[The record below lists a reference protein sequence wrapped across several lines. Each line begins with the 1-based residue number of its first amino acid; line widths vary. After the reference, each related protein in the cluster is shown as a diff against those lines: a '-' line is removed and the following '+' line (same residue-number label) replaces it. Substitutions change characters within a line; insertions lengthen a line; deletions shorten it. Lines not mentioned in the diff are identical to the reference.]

1 MIVEAKGTG
10 ADYDSLLK
18 YQSMGYMYDSL
29 LEYNPSKIEEYCG
42 TKKEMETD
50 INENNIND
58 NKSCHPVK

>member
-1 MIVEAKGTG
+1 
-10 ADYDSLLK
+10 
-18 YQSMGYMYDSL
+18 MGYMYDSL